1 VAGIAT
7 PAANRMEVPMTTI
20 GAYRRRRE
28 AIYRHVRGVSA
39 GGWKADLLHLF
50 GSVALLAILIGARVW
65 WHLH

>member
-1 VAGIAT
+1 MA
-7 PAANRMEVPMTTI
+7 TI

-28 AIYRHVRGVSA
+28 TIYRHVRTSSA

-50 GSVALLAILIGARVW
+50 GSVVLLAALIGARVW

>member
-1 VAGIAT
+1 
-7 PAANRMEVPMTTI
+7 MTTI
-20 GAYRRRRE
+20 GTYRRRRE

-50 GSVALLAILIGARVW
+50 GSVVLLAILIGARVW

>member
-1 VAGIAT
+1 
-7 PAANRMEVPMTTI
+7 MTTI

-28 AIYRHVRGVSA
+28 TIYRHVRRPSA

-50 GSVALLAILIGARVW
+50 GSVVLLAVLIGGRVW